1 MRLKEKRNLYNM
13 KVQGKAA
20 GAYIEAAASYPDYL
34 PEIINQRSY
43 TKQQIF
49 HVEESALCWKN
60 TPNRTFL
67 ASEEKPKP
75 DFKGQTVIKSE
86 CSWY

>member
-1 MRLKEKRNLYNM
+1 M

-20 GAYIEAAASYPDYL
+20 SAYIEAAASYPDYL

-43 TKQQIF
+43 TKQQIV
-49 HVEESALCWKN
+49 HVEESALCCKN